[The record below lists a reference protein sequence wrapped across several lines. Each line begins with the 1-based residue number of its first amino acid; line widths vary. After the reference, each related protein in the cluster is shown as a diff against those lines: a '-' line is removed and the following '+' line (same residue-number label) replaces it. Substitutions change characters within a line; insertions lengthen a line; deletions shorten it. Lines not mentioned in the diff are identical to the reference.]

1 MVCAQSFWYD
11 QELLPTKLRYD
22 DCYGYSGPRMFKDLR
37 AGTKFLILCGVSL
50 ALTSVATYALLVEK
64 QIAIN
69 FARSEL
75 VGSKYLALLRPIYVA
90 VLKTQTNGDLGER
103 QDTFEHDPIDL
114 LSRADVETAGILQIG
129 NIVKALAA
137 TLHDLNAN
145 NSPGNAADDIFLST
159 LKNLHDLAARIG
171 DDSNLTLDPVLDTYH
186 IQNIVVMSL
195 PTALEEIGQAQL
207 LARAPKAANDSVN
220 RKARLIA
227 LDTLLRANIDGI
239 INDLGIA
246 ERGTADDRLK
256 QFVEPAVTTFATN
269 ANAYLDALRAFIDAG
284 GDNVRRPDSSYAGV
298 VNSTLDAWEITQ
310 KQLEQS
316 LIQRIDDLHHRR
328 LLSLM
333 LIGALGTLG
342 LLVAFLTYRDMIV
355 PIKQL
360 ADLANT
366 IRETKNYGLRFR
378 YQSRDE
384 IGGLAAAFNEMLGEL
399 AVAREREI
407 MSQAEIA
414 RVSRLTT
421 MGAMVASI
429 AHEIRQPLAALV
441 ANSHAGA
448 RWLEK
453 EKPNLD
459 EARAALK
466 SIGED
471 GHRAN
476 EVITSISMMF
486 KKNTNRRIPVDINEV
501 VNDVLNLSRGELR
514 SRKVTLHTKLA
525 SDLPSIPADPVQL
538 REVLLNLIMNAAEAM
553 NATDESLRAL
563 AIASMPATDSV
574 AITVEDSG
582 TGIDPK
588 NAEQIFEA
596 FFTTKPTGM
605 GMGLAICR
613 SIIAAHGGR
622 LWASPGPSRGTVFH
636 VVLPLDG
643 GEPRSPHVPNI

>member
-1 MVCAQSFWYD
+1 MVCAQPFWYD

-37 AGTKFLILCGVSL
+37 AGTKFLILCSVSL

-103 QDTFEHDPIDL
+103 QNASEHDPLDL
-114 LSRADVETAGILQIG
+114 LSRADVETAGILHIG
-129 NIVKALAA
+129 NIVKALTP
-137 TLHDLNAN
+137 TLHELNIN
-145 NSPGNAADDIFLST
+145 NTADDSYLAT

-207 LARAPKAANDSVN
+207 LTRSQNVANDPVD

-239 INDLGIA
+239 INDLRIA

-284 GDNVRRPDSSYAGV
+284 GDNVRRPDSLYAGV

-310 KQLEQS
+310 KQLEQL
-316 LIQRIDDLHHRR
+316 LIQRIDDLQRRR
-328 LLSLM
+328 LLSLI

-366 IRETKNYGLRFR
+366 IRETKNYGLRFK

-466 SIGED
+466 SIGEE

-486 KKNTNRRIPVDINEV
+486 KKNTNRRVPVDINEV

-514 SRKVTLHTKLA
+514 SRRVTLHTKLA

-553 NATDESLRAL
+553 NATDENLRAL
-563 AIASMPATDSV
+563 AIASMPATDGV

-582 TGIDPK
+582 TGIDAK

-596 FFTTKPTGM
+596 FFTTKPAGM

-613 SIIAAHGGR
+613 SIISAHGGR